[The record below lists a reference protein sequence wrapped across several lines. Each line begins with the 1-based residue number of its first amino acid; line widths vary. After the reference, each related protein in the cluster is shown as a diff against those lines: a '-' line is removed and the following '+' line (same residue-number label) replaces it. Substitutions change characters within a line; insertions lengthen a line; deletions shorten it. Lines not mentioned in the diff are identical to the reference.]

1 MSISFIQKIYEG
13 NNLPL
18 PEQGNYENI
27 LSLLEKDGVS
37 PQVYYLLK
45 ERGLLGDTPI
55 FFQEGLR
62 RLYQESL
69 FLNLY
74 IKNQQ
79 TRILECFEESRV
91 EVIPLKGTLFA
102 EKYYGDLGARATSDI
117 DLLIKVQD
125 LTEAV
130 QIVKS
135 LGFSMDHVQ
144 IKNHFH
150 ISLCKDIPGSS
161 IPLTVE
167 LHWDLLWKRTANLNI
182 NDFWNHALVTGG
194 YRYVKELSGFLTFYF
209 ICLHGWRHNMD
220 SPKYFLDIIQV
231 AEVLGSEMDYH
242 ELLTV
247 AKKHQTLKRIIRTL
261 SIVSFHFLNLDHFI
275 SLPKRR
281 TAMWWDAHPVVKD
294 TQPNKVKS
302 YLDFIDYQFFSYDKV
317 HHTVR
322 EVVNWIG
329 YGREGISRTK

>member
-1 MSISFIQKIYEG
+1 MSISFIKKIYEG

-18 PEQGNYENI
+18 PDQGNYENT
-27 LSLLEKDGVS
+27 LSVIEKDGVS

-45 ERGLLGDTPI
+45 ERGFLGDTPI

-62 RLYQESL
+62 QLYQESL

-79 TRILECFEESRV
+79 TRILECFEESRI

-125 LTEAV
+125 LTGAV

-135 LGFSMDHVQ
+135 LGFCMEQKEISD
-144 IKNHFH
+144 HFH
-150 ISLCKDIPGSS
+150 ISLSKAVPGSS

-167 LHWDLLWKRTANLNI
+167 LHWDLLWKKTSNI
-182 NDFWNHALVTGG
+182 DIDGFWNHALPSEGN
-194 YRYVKELSGFLTFYF
+194 RYVKELSRFHTFYF

-220 SPKYFLDIIQV
+220 SPKYFLDIIKV
-231 AEVLGSEMDYH
+231 AEVLDNEMDYQ

-247 AKKHQTLKRIIRTL
+247 AKKHQTMKRIIRTL
-261 SIVSFHFLNLDHFI
+261 SIVSFHFPNLDHFI

-281 TAMWWDAHPVVKD
+281 MFMWWDAHPVVKD
-294 TQPNKVKS
+294 TQPNKMKK
-302 YLDFIDYQFFSYDKV
+302 YLDFIDYQFLSYDKT
-317 HHTVR
+317 HHSVR
-322 EVVNWIG
+322 EVVNWMG
-329 YGREGISRTK
+329 YGRERLFRKK